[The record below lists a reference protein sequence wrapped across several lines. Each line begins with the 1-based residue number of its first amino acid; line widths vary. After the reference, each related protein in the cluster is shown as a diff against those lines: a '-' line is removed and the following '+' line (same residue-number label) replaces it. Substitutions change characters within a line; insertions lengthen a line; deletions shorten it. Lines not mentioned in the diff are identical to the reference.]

1 MLCLVQLLENPQPW
15 PHMPVLSTKQ
25 EGAGCMMKE
34 KEIDQTFITAEDVA
48 AFLFRV
54 DHD

>member
-1 MLCLVQLLENPQPW
+1 
-15 PHMPVLSTKQ
+15 
-25 EGAGCMMKE
+25 MKE

-54 DHD
+54 DHDWKDAIVRVEKTLKCLDLEFLDPRN